1 MCSSDLFVAF
11 PASAGYVPFIGEAS
25 GRTPLV
31 RREVDPGQYEVR
43 IADDRFEET
52 GERTTVTTGLEKSVD
67 LAPVAREGAIEVTA
81 TDAKGNDVAGKLTVD
96 GRPAGEVPGTV
107 KLMVGK
113 HKLAV
118 AGGAAGSW
126 RGEVT
131 VTERT
136 VTPVVAK
143 LVKQVAAGDE
153 SEIGRAHV

>member
-1 MCSSDLFVAF
+1 MRKWSILAALLALFVAF

-81 TDAKGNDVAGKLTVD
+81 TD
-96 GRPAGEVPGTV
+96 
-107 KLMVGK
+107 
-113 HKLAV
+113 
-118 AGGAAGSW
+118 
-126 RGEVT
+126 
-131 VTERT
+131 
-136 VTPVVAK
+136 
-143 LVKQVAAGDE
+143 
-153 SEIGRAHV
+153 EIGRAHV